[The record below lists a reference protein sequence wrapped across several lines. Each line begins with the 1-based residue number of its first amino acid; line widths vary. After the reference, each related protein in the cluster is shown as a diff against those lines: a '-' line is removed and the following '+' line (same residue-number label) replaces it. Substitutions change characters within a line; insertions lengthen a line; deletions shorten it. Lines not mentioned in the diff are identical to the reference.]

1 MSKRKLLLADDSITI
16 QQVIKF
22 TFVDEGFEVISADDG
37 NSAMDKLREDLPDIV
52 IADVN
57 MPGLNGYKICEEIK
71 YGDIHKKV
79 PVILLVGSF
88 EPFDEREAKRVGAD
102 YYFTKPFQSINK
114 LVDSVKTLMAAEE
127 NKEDAIFTQEFQ
139 LEKFEGGSETTA
151 SEDSLES
158 VDLDRDEFAKEIS
171 LAKDDTE
178 NRLSDIPD
186 FETVENAEESEDE
199 ASIGK
204 REKNSQIMDLP
215 IEIAKNLDAQSDHI
229 SGEDLP
235 MNENIKQEKGSQA
248 SSNLVKP
255 TLDLDETNPLE
266 LPLIKEATEE
276 RISLAIEE
284 ITKEVPDSG
293 EFGDAHPE
301 PSSELDQYLPS
312 KAISAIVRKVIDS
325 MSDKIIKEIALE
337 VVPERADSIVREIAE
352 RRMKS

>member
-22 TFVDEGFEVISADDG
+22 TFVDEGFEVISVDEG
-37 NSAMDKLREDLPDIV
+37 NSALDKLREDPPDIV

-71 YGDIHKKV
+71 YGGIHKKV

-114 LVDSVKTLMAAEE
+114 LVNSVKTLMTEE
-127 NKEDAIFTQEFQ
+127 EIEEETMSTQEFQ
-139 LEKFEGGSETTA
+139 VEEFEGGSETQA
-151 SEDSLES
+151 NEELLES
-158 VDLDRDEFAKEIS
+158 VDFDRAELAEEIR
-171 LAKDDTE
+171 LVTDDTE
-178 NRLSDIPD
+178 NRLSDISE
-186 FETVENAEESEDE
+186 FETVENAAESEDE

-204 REKNSQIMDLP
+204 REKSSQIMGLP
-215 IEIAKNLDAQSDHI
+215 IESAENLDAQSDHI

-235 MNENIKQEKGSQA
+235 MNENIEQEKGSQA
-248 SSNLVKP
+248 SSNSVKP

-266 LPLIKEATEE
+266 LPLIKETTEE

-284 ITKEVPDSG
+284 ITKEVSDSG
-293 EFGDAHPE
+293 EFEDANPE
-301 PSSELDQYLPS
+301 PSSELEQYLPS

-325 MSDKIIKEIALE
+325 MSDKVIKEIALE

-352 RRMKS
+352 RRMKN